1 MQLILLV
8 SFPNCVLFKQVLQQ
22 VFHHQIFYRSLS
34 LSRVFLFESISRVH
48 YISFTYGKIHRT
60 FSLFIFVK
68 ATFLVSVSS
77 VFIREKQ
84 AKGVRERVSGKERE
98 RGNSIAKQKMFLLGR
113 QLLQEESSQW
123 KSCCCCCSPSSYTF
137 STSPPPLLPPPPP
150 PLCMSIKT
158 KFK

>member
-22 VFHHQIFYRSLS
+22 VFHHHIFYSSLS

-77 VFIREKQ
+77 VFIREKE
-84 AKGVRERVSGKERE
+84 AKGEGEGEWGRERKRE
-98 RGNSIAKQKMFLLGR
+98 QYSKAKNVATGTTAAARGVIPMEKLLLLLLSLFLHFLYFTT
-113 QLLQEESSQW
+113 SFATS
-123 KSCCCCCSPSSYTF
+123 SPS
-137 STSPPPLLPPPPP
+137 

>member
-8 SFPNCVLFKQVLQQ
+8 SFPNCVLLQQVLQQ
-22 VFHHQIFYRSLS
+22 VFHHHIFYSSPYLS
-34 LSRVFLFESISRVH
+34 LVFSFSKVFLECITFHLLTAKSTEHSLCS
-48 YISFTYGKIHRT
+48 
-60 FSLFIFVK
+60 FSLRQLFSFRCQV
-68 ATFLVSVSS
+68 FLLERNRQ
-77 VFIREKQ
+77 REKE
-84 AKGVRERVSGKERE
+84 RESGKERS
-98 RGNSIAKQKMFLLGR
+98 RGNSIAKQKMLLLGR

>member
-1 MQLILLV
+1 M
-8 SFPNCVLFKQVLQQ
+8 SFPNCVLLEQVLQQ
-22 VFHHQIFYRSLS
+22 VFHHHIFYSSLS

-77 VFIREKQ
+77 VFIREKE
-84 AKGVRERVSGKERE
+84 AKGERGREENERE
-98 RGNSIAKQKMFLLGR
+98 RGNSIAKQKMLLLGR